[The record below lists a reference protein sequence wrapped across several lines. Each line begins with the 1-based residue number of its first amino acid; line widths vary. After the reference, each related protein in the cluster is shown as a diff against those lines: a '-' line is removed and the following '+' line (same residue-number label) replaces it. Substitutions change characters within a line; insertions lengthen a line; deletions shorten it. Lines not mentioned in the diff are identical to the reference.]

1 MKHRHRSAS
10 LTLIETARELPAA
23 LGYDLCA
30 AVDLAKAEKA
40 LSTRKAYGTDFR
52 LFKAWCE
59 AKGVSPLPARPE
71 TVAAFLAAETGN
83 GIKPSTLGRRVAAI
97 RYAHKLAHLE
107 SPTDSEAVK
116 ATLRGIRRTV
126 GPAKARKAPALA
138 EKVRAMVALAPESL
152 TGLRDRALLLLGFAG
167 AFRRSEL
174 VGLDVADIAE
184 TKTGLLVTIRRSKTD
199 QEGEGA
205 TIAIARGDVAC
216 PVRALL
222 EWLDAAEI
230 RAGPIFRPINK
241 AGKVAAE
248 RLTDRSVANL
258 VKAYA
263 QRAGFDPTL
272 FSGHSLRS
280 GFLTSAAAKG
290 ASIFKMMDVSRHKS
304 VDTLRGYVRDAELFK
319 DHAGAGLL
327 YPRRSNKPL

>member
-1 MKHRHRSAS
+1 MSAS
-10 LTLIETARELPAA
+10 LTVIETAQNLPAA
-23 LGYDLCA
+23 LGPDLTA
-30 AVDLAKAEKA
+30 AVDLARAEKA

-52 LFKAWCE
+52 LFKAWCD
-59 AKGVSPLPARPE
+59 ARQVAALPAAPE

-83 GIKPSTLGRRVAAI
+83 GTKPSTLARRVAAI
-97 RYAHKLAHLE
+97 RYAHKLAGLAT
-107 SPTDSEAVK
+107 PTDSEAVK

-126 GPAKARKAPALA
+126 GAAKVQKAPAIA
-138 EKVRAMVALAPESL
+138 AKVRAMVALAPESL
-152 TGLRDRALLLLGFAG
+152 KGLRERALLLLGFAG

-174 VGLDVADIAE
+174 VALDVADIAE
-184 TKTGLLVTIRRSKTD
+184 TGTGLLVTIRRSKTD
-199 QEGEGA
+199 QDGEGV

-216 PVRALL
+216 PVRAVR
-222 EWLDAAEI
+222 EWLDAASIES
-230 RAGPIFRPINK
+230 GPIFRPINK
-241 AGKVAAE
+241 AGTVAAD
-248 RLTDRSVANL
+248 RLTGQSVANI

-263 QRAGFDPTL
+263 GLAGYDANL

-327 YPRRSNKPL
+327 